1 MKKIM
6 AKIVSK
12 GQTS

>member
-1 MKKIM
+1 M

-12 GQTS
+12 